1 MKWMIIFISR
11 VRANFIWCDTI
22 TFFAI
27 SISFFPM
34 LFTFNLANENKA
46 HKERECVWDWERFSV
61 CVREGYHERLRE
73 KYCGW
78 ERVTEWE
85 IKREKERLWM
95 KERQCMCLRER
106 KRYVSNVNLVT
117 NYHCIFIFSSKNL
130 ALKNCSTKAVQTW
143 KKTEF
148 VYSRIVQNVFDWKQP
163 ISML

>member
-1 MKWMIIFISR
+1 MKWAAMIIFISR

-85 IKREKERLWM
+85 IKREKVE
-95 KERQCMCLRER
+95 ER
-106 KRYVSNVNLVT
+106 KRD
-117 NYHCIFIFSSKNL
+117 CG
-130 ALKNCSTKAVQTW
+130 W
-143 KKTEF
+143 KRGSVCVWE
-148 VYSRIVQNVFDWKQP
+148 RERDMCQ
-163 ISML
+163 M